1 MKKIIERAAPAVA
14 ALALFASFNAH
25 AVDTFDATSNLL
37 SINAIAVNGVN
48 YQNVTAT
55 VRSFTL
61 LGVDSGFPG
70 GDSFN
75 PATNLLTLGSV
86 LFQGSTYNN
95 VRVQLNTYT
104 LLTVSLAPTGPDT
117 SSPGTPTAPVTPTPA
132 PTPAPSAPSGT
143 LTAANTCGLANFQS
157 DLMALINQAR
167 ASSRT
172 CGSTVY
178 PTAAPL
184 AWNGKLF
191 DAAAG
196 HSADM
201 ATQNYFSHTSLDGRT
216 FDQRITAAGYGWSS
230 IAENIAAGQTSAAS
244 VMSAWMASAG
254 HCSNIMNSSLTEVG
268 VACVSSSSSTYHTYW
283 TMDLG
288 RP

>member
-1 MKKIIERAAPAVA
+1 MKRTAPALA
-14 ALALFASFNAH
+14 ALALFTSLNAH
-25 AVDTFDATSNLL
+25 AIDTFDATSNLL

-55 VRSFTL
+55 VQSFTL

-70 GDSFN
+70 NDSFN

-104 LLTVSLAPTGPDT
+104 LLTASLTPSGPDA
-117 SSPGTPTAPVTPTPA
+117 SNPSTPTAPVT

-157 DLMALINQAR
+157 DLMTLINQAR
-167 ASSRT
+167 AASRT

-178 PTAAPL
+178 PAAGPL

-201 ATQNYFSHTSLDGRT
+201 AAQNYFSHTSLDGRT
-216 FDQRITAAGYGWSS
+216 FDQRITAAGYSWSS

-244 VMSAWMASAG
+244 VMLAWMASAG
-254 HCSNIMNSSLTEVG
+254 HCSNIMNSSYTEVG
-268 VACVSSSSSTYHTYW
+268 VACVSNNSSTYNTYW